1 MNKKS
6 LLFVVTALGLI
17 LLAGCGTPETSNQPW
32 DKPIQADNRP
42 GYKSA
47 DSPPLM
53 RDSRQ

>member
-6 LLFVVTALGLI
+6 LLLVVMAFSLV
-17 LLAGCGTPETSNQPW
+17 LLAGCGTPETSNHPW

-47 DSPPLM
+47 DSPPLT